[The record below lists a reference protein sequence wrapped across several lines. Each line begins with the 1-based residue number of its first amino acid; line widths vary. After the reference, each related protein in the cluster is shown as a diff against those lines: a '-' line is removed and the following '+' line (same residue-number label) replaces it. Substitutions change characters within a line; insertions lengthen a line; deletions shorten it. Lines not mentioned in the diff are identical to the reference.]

1 MPHVPG
7 ALRHDPPGP
16 PDAARFLAEG
26 NTVNITRRHFLA
38 ASAVLTLVTPAA
50 HALDRPKGRV
60 VLTFTGRIGI
70 RNADRG
76 AEFDMDMLAAL
87 PQHSFSTKT
96 PWYPEARKFTGP
108 LLRDVLAAVDAQG
121 KNLRAIALND
131 YKVDLPVGDALKFN
145 LVLARLMD
153 DKPMPVRDKG
163 PLFIIYP
170 FDADEVLRNERYYSR
185 SAWQLKTIDVLE

>member
-1 MPHVPG
+1 MYGG
-7 ALRHDPPGP
+7 ALRHDPPGS
-16 PDAARFLAEG
+16 PDAARFRAEG

-38 ASAVLTLVTPAA
+38 ASAAFTLATPAA

-60 VLTFTGRIGI
+60 VLTLTGRIGI
-70 RNADRG
+70 RNAERG

-96 PWYPEARKFTGP
+96 PWYPQARKFTGP